1 MKLKW
6 WHIALMI
13 VCMLALLSPLASKL
27 PDGLDKTAETVGFTD
42 KGAANVL
49 HVMPDYSIPGIVN
62 GPAAT
67 IIACVVGVLVVFAAA
82 IGVGALLKRN
92 SRHET

>member
-6 WHIALMI
+6 WYIALMI

-27 PDGLDKTAETVGFTD
+27 PDGLDKAAESLGFTD
-42 KGAANVL
+42 KGVANVL
-49 HVMPDYSIPGIVN
+49 HVMPDYAFPGMGN
-62 GPAAT
+62 RPAAT
-67 IIACVVGVLVVFAAA
+67 IVAAVVGILIVFAAA
-82 IGVGALLKRN
+82 IGIGALLKRN